1 MTAGTGAGPAAG
13 LSISRALRGAEEQ
26 AAANARM
33 IAVLTG
39 PEPGPVAEHLA
50 LLHFTGRRS
59 GRAHTVPAGVH
70 RIGGALFVATGSAWR
85 HNFTDGAPGEIT
97 WRGRRTPVHFTLVTD
112 LEQTAR
118 GYHDLYERY
127 GAEAAQRRLGI
138 VVAPAAAPP
147 TLADF
152 RAAATGIPLAL
163 VAVTPTD
170 ESITNERTSR

>member
-1 MTAGTGAGPAAG
+1 MNAGTEAGAAAGPG
-13 LSISRALRGAEEQ
+13 ISRVLPAAEER

-39 PEPGPVAEHLA
+39 TDPGPVAEHLA

-59 GRAHTVPAGVH
+59 GHRYTVPVGVH
-70 RIGGALFVATGSAWR
+70 HIGGALFIATGSAWR
-85 HNFTDGAPGEIT
+85 HNFTDGASGEIT
-97 WRGRRTPVHFTLVTD
+97 WRGSRTPAHFALVTD

-138 VVAPAAAPP
+138 VAHADTL

-152 RAAATGIPLAL
+152 RAAVTGIPIAL
-163 VAVTPTD
+163 VAVTPTT
-170 ESITNERTSR
+170 EPVVNERTFR

>member
-1 MTAGTGAGPAAG
+1 MTACTGAGAAAG
-13 LSISRALRGAEEQ
+13 LSITRVLPSAEER

-33 IAVLTG
+33 IAVLSG
-39 PEPGPVAEHLA
+39 PDPGPVAEHLA

-70 RIGGALFVATGSAWR
+70 RIGGALFIATGSLWR
-85 HNFTDGAPGEIT
+85 HNFTDGAAGEIT
-97 WRGRRTPVHFTLVTD
+97 WRGSRLPVRFALVTD
-112 LEQTAR
+112 AEQTAR

-138 VVAPAAAPP
+138 TVADGTTP
-147 TLADF
+147 TLAAF

-163 VAVTPTD
+163 VSVTPTT
-170 ESITNERTSR
+170 ESVMNERTSR